1 MRKKEREIR
10 DFADIVDVL
19 RRCDT
24 VRMGIC
30 GGEYPYVVPLS
41 FGYEV
46 ADGKLVLYVHGAG
59 EGKKHDLLARSNR
72 VCVEADLCHR
82 FVDTGVS
89 VTAEYESVIGYG
101 TAEKAAGADA
111 EKGIALLLEHCGFA
125 GHPCSPEAFP
135 NLTVYRIALES
146 VTGKRRMI

>member
-10 DFADIVDVL
+10 EFADIVDVL

-24 VRMGIC
+24 IRLGIC

-41 FGYEV
+41 FGYETENE
-46 ADGKLVLYVHGAG
+46 KLVLYVHGAA
-59 EGKKHDLLARSNR
+59 EGKKHDLLAANNK

-82 FVDTGVS
+82 FVDTGAS

-101 TAEKAAGADA
+101 TAEKAAGADV
-111 EKGIALLLEHCGFA
+111 EKGLALLLEHCGFA
-125 GHPCSPEAFP
+125 GHPYDRGVLRV
-135 NLTVYRIALES
+135 LTVYKITLDA
-146 VTGKRRMI
+146 VTGKRRTV

>member
-24 VRMGIC
+24 IRLGIC

-46 ADGKLVLYVHGAG
+46 ADGKLVLYIHGAG
-59 EGKKHDLLARSNR
+59 EGKKHDLLAINNR
-72 VCVEADLCHR
+72 VCAEADLCHR
-82 FVDTGVS
+82 FADTGES
-89 VTAEYESVIGYG
+89 VTAEYESLIGYG
-101 TAEKAAGADA
+101 TAEKAGGADV

-125 GHPCSPEAFP
+125 GHTYSRGALRA
-135 NLTVYRIALES
+135 LTVYKITLDA
-146 VTGKRRMI
+146 VTGKKRTV